1 MKATSQTPQTI
12 DEYIQAFPP
21 PVQKKLT
28 EIRTLVRALTPGVK
42 ERISY
47 GIPTFYLKRNLVHF
61 AGYAKHIGFYPG
73 ASGIEA
79 FASELAGYKHAKG
92 SVQFPLDAPLPV
104 DLITRIVQFR
114 AEEDA
119 RYIRNE

>member
-1 MKATSQTPQTI
+1 MKSTNKTPQTM
-12 DEYIQAFPP
+12 DEYIQAFPA
-21 PVQKKLT
+21 PVQKRLT

-42 ERISY
+42 EKISY

-79 FASELAGYKHAKG
+79 FEAELGGYKHAKG
-92 SVQFPLDAPLPV
+92 SVQFPIDAPLPV
-104 DLITRIVQFR
+104 DLITRMVQFR
-114 AEEDA
+114 VGEESA
-119 RYIRNE
+119 AP